1 MREENALTEYSG
13 KLPDIIQIINSGR
26 KFEKIRIYNYPSQH
40 PLLKFFRVCFTF
52 ILLVAVFAMIFF
64 LIFTSLENVP
74 DTGNDCFTDTRDRV
88 TDSEPA
94 GETDDREAS
103 ASPVKYVPKIID
115 ESRSNINLADYFT
128 EEKGTDH
135 LFISDDNVR
144 VLVLHSH
151 SSENVNDTLSVA
163 DAGEVVV
170 QLLTSAGISAVHS
183 VVEHDAQG
191 RIGAYNRMKATIE
204 EYKEIYPELVLI
216 IDIHGSDDGNPFQF
230 EIGAST
236 DYAWKENLRIAATVC
251 SNMNREDVTVRILP
265 QSLGQDSGIV
275 TLGVTLGSNDDGDE
289 FGRELIA
296 DLSLG
301 IASLFKE
308 NTSA

>member
-1 MREENALTEYSG
+1 
-13 KLPDIIQIINSGR
+13 
-26 KFEKIRIYNYPSQH
+26 
-40 PLLKFFRVCFTF
+40 
-52 ILLVAVFAMIFF
+52 LLVAVFAIIFF

-74 DTGNDCFTDTRDRV
+74 DIGNDRFTDTRDRV

-94 GETDDREAS
+94 GKTDDREAS

-128 EEKGTDH
+128 EENGTDH

-144 VLVLHSH
+144 ILVLHSH
-151 SSENVNDTLSVA
+151 LSEEIDETLSVA
-163 DAGEVVV
+163 YAGEVVV
-170 QLLTSAGISAVHS
+170 QLLSSAGIHAVHC

-191 RIGAYNRMKATIE
+191 RIGAYNRMNATIK

-216 IDIHGSDDGNPFQF
+216 LDIHGSDDGSPFQF
-230 EIGAST
+230 EIGASN

-275 TLGVTLGSNDDGDE
+275 TLGVTLGGNDEGDE
-289 FGRELIA
+289 FGRELIT

>member
-1 MREENALTEYSG
+1 
-13 KLPDIIQIINSGR
+13 
-26 KFEKIRIYNYPSQH
+26 
-40 PLLKFFRVCFTF
+40 
-52 ILLVAVFAMIFF
+52 
-64 LIFTSLENVP
+64 
-74 DTGNDCFTDTRDRV
+74 
-88 TDSEPA
+88 
-94 GETDDREAS
+94 
-103 ASPVKYVPKIID
+103 
-115 ESRSNINLADYFT
+115 
-128 EEKGTDH
+128 
-135 LFISDDNVR
+135 
-144 VLVLHSH
+144 
-151 SSENVNDTLSVA
+151 
-163 DAGEVVV
+163 
-170 QLLTSAGISAVHS
+170 
-183 VVEHDAQG
+183 
-191 RIGAYNRMKATIE
+191 
-204 EYKEIYPELVLI
+204 LVLI
-216 IDIHGSDDGNPFQF
+216 LDIHGSDDGSPFQF